1 MVVNTE
7 VLYCAFLCVIV
18 DCMKEKK
25 RVNVALPESLYKRLQ
40 QINAKTGIPVTV
52 IVQQAV
58 NRYIETQKAT
68 A

>member
-1 MVVNTE
+1 
-7 VLYCAFLCVIV
+7 
-18 DCMKEKK
+18 MKEKK